1 MQFLNISDKGLTTL
15 ASHIF
20 SNLIKISWLW
30 VLFTLGDLVIF
41 RGFPSSKLNVVSLS
55 SALYRFDAGNVLSLT
70 TGVPCETKKNIEVIC
85 YFSKFWYKLIAY
97 NKGRNQKEFMDQY
110 ALRLA
115 KGSLRLLVE

>member
-41 RGFPSSKLNVVSLS
+41 RGFPSSKLTVVSLS

-70 TGVPCETKKNIEVIC
+70 TGVPCETKK
-85 YFSKFWYKLIAY
+85 KKL
-97 NKGRNQKEFMDQY
+97 K
-110 ALRLA
+110 
-115 KGSLRLLVE
+115 